1 MTGTG
6 YEPVVRRNSLN
17 GGKVL
22 ETVVLDIV
30 YVQQPLQDSVGVLTQ
45 K

>member
-1 MTGTG
+1 MTGYG
-6 YEPVVRRNSLN
+6 HEPVVRRNSLN

-22 ETVVLDIV
+22 KTVVLDIV